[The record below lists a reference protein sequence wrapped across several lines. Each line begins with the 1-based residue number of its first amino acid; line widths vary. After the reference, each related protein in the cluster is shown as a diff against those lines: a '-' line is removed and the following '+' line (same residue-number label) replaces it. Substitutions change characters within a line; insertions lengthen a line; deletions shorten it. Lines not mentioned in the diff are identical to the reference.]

1 MATESIRVSGVV
13 SATPERVYEA
23 WLTSREHGAMTGGK
37 ATVDATVGGAFTAWD
52 GYIWGRNFQLEP
64 GVRIVQSWRTS
75 EFPKDAPDS
84 RVEILFEA
92 VEGGTRITFVHS
104 EIPES
109 QGAGYRDG
117 WRSFYLEPMAKYFEQ
132 AARPTQI
139 LDAEAL
145 ASIRAG
151 ERPKPLAK
159 AEPKKTVAPAARR
172 KAAKVKAAKA
182 KAVPAGKKKA
192 AKAKGKAKPTKTKT
206 KTKTRTGTR
215 TRTRTRTKA
224 KPAKTKTK
232 KKKAA
237 GKKAR

>member
-145 ASIRAG
+145 AALRTG

-159 AEPKKTVAPAARR
+159 AEPKKAAAPTAKKKAPPARKK
-172 KAAKVKAAKA
+172 KASKAKAKPAKA
-182 KAVPAGKKKA
+182 KAA
-192 AKAKGKAKPTKTKT
+192 KTKT
-206 KTKTRTGTR
+206 KTKTRTRAR
-215 TRTRTRTKA
+215 T
-224 KPAKTKTK
+224 KPAKTKTNTK
-232 KKKAA
+232 KKKKKA